1 MDEFLAQQP
10 VIFVLSAFLGSV
22 LTFLG
27 NIIIQSY
34 RYKSDEH
41 KYSQQRIELILNSS
55 EEYREELRRD
65 MFRMSEE
72 MKKLKADHENEMVM
86 FREKYEKIV
95 NEMQDQINT
104 LSEEIEKYRQ
114 ENSALHLLLQKEG
127 IEIPNWVR
135 KE

>member
-65 MFRMSEE
+65 MSRMSDE
-72 MKKLKADHENEMVM
+72 MKKLKTDHENEMVL
-86 FREKYEKIV
+86 FREKYEKI
-95 NEMQDQINT
+95 
-104 LSEEIEKYRQ
+104 RQ
-114 ENSALHLLLQKEG
+114 C
-127 IEIPNWVR
+127 
-135 KE
+135 

>member
-34 RYKSDEH
+34 RYKSDEN

>member
-1 MDEFLAQQP
+1 M
-10 VIFVLSAFLGSV
+10 
-22 LTFLG
+22 G

-65 MFRMSEE
+65 MSRMSEE
-72 MKKLKADHENEMVM
+72 MKKLKADHENEMVL

-95 NEMQDQINT
+95 NEMQDQINM

-114 ENSALHLLLQKEG
+114 ENNALHLLLQKEG
-127 IEIPNWVR
+127 IEVPNWAR